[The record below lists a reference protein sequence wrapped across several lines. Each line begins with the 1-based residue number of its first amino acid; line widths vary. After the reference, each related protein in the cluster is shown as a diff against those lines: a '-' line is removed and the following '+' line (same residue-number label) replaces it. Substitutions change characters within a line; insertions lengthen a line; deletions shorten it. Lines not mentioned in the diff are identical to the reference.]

1 MKRVL
6 VTDSIEQSGLNILV
20 NRGLEV
26 VDRIGAPIESILEV
40 VGTVHGWIVRSG
52 TSVDAEL
59 LNRADNLQVV
69 GRAGVGIDN
78 IDLEVATLRGVV
90 VMNTPDGNTISAAE
104 HTLALMLAL
113 ARNIHLGHGSL
124 ATGQWDRNSLQG
136 VELHGK
142 ALGIIGL
149 GRIGRRIMSYGRAL
163 GMEILGYDPYVPR
176 DLAASDEITML
187 SLEDLLARSDFV
199 TIHVPLTDH
208 TRGLIDTGRL
218 KTMKPTARIIN
229 CARGG
234 IIKEQDLVE
243 ALDSGTIAGAALDV
257 FTTEP
262 IAPDNPLLKARN
274 ILLTP
279 HLGASTKEAQEGV
292 SLAIC
297 QQVADFL
304 TDGKL
309 QGALN
314 TPVADMALLKKL
326 ENHLQLAADMGR
338 LLSQLIDG
346 SVKSVEVRCF
356 GSVEDS
362 HPVAMAAVRG
372 LLENILDSR
381 LNFVNTGAVAK
392 ERGID
397 IIQGYES
404 KEVGYANLVKVA
416 VTTDQGEK
424 TMAGSVFAN
433 RHLRIV
439 EIEGH
444 HLELR
449 PEGVMLFIRNQDEPG
464 VLGRISSAL
473 GAYGVN
479 IGEVL
484 LSREGGAGQAYL
496 VVKVDNEPDSQQ
508 LDDLARLDGIISVRK
523 VRL

>member
-6 VTDSIEQSGLNILV
+6 VTDPIEQGGLDILV
-20 NRGLEV
+20 QRGLEV
-26 VDRIGAPIESILEV
+26 VDRIGEPVERIVDV

-52 TSVDAEL
+52 TQVDAEL
-59 LNRADNLQVV
+59 LNLADKLQVV

-113 ARNIHLGHGSL
+113 ARNVHRGHGSL
-124 ATGQWDRNSLQG
+124 AAGQWDRENLQG

-142 ALGIIGL
+142 SLGIIGL
-149 GRIGRRIMSYGRAL
+149 GRIGRRVMSYARAL
-163 GMEILGYDPYVPR
+163 GMRVLGYDPYVPQ

-187 SLEDLLARSDFV
+187 SLEELLARSDFV

-208 TRGLIDTGRL
+208 TQGFIDAGRL
-218 KTMKPTARIIN
+218 KAMKPTARIIN

-234 IIKEQDLVE
+234 IIDET
-243 ALDSGTIAGAALDV
+243 ALADALNGGTIAGAALDV

-262 IAPDNPLLKARN
+262 ISPDNPLFKARN

-292 SLAIC
+292 SLAVC

-304 TDGKL
+304 TIGKL

-314 TPVADMALLKKL
+314 MPVADMALLKKL

-362 HPVAMAAVRG
+362 HLMALAVVRG

-381 LNFVNTGAVAK
+381 LNFVNAGAVAK

-397 IIQGYES
+397 ITQGYES

-433 RHLRIV
+433 RHPRIV

-449 PEGVMLFIRNQDEPG
+449 PEGIMLFIRNRDEPG

-473 GAYGVN
+473 GTYGVN

-484 LSREGGAGQAYL
+484 LSREGGADQAYL
-496 VVKVDNEPDSQQ
+496 VVKVDNEPDNRQ
-508 LDDLARLDGIISVRK
+508 LDDLSRVEGILSVRK